1 MKYFYCVCG
10 QGLFYE
16 NTSCTNC
23 GRTVGFDPDILSL
36 ISLEPAENDFYSSV
50 YVPDNKYR
58 LCNNFHDYKNCNW
71 LIPVSQPD
79 NHYCVSCRLNIL
91 IPNLDNPK
99 NLTRWSLIETAK
111 RRLLYSLL
119 RLKLPFTAQAQFSF
133 DGIRFKFIEDKSTN
147 PNVAEDVVTT
157 GHHEGLI
164 TLNVIEADSEHR
176 EATRIEMN
184 ESYRTLLGH
193 FRHESGHVYW
203 ELLIKN
209 ANLVDDFRQL
219 FGDESQD
226 YRSALDKYYQA
237 GPSSDWLDNFIS
249 QYARSHP
256 MEDWAETWAHFLHIY
271 DTIETAVS
279 HGVIEIDLGNASFDE
294 WLSDWYKL
302 TIFMN
307 ALNRSLGMQDAY
319 PFVFSPAV
327 IQKLRFVFTLIRARQ
342 FPS

>member
-10 QGLFYE
+10 QGLYYE

-36 ISLEPAENDFYSSV
+36 ISLESTDNDIYSSV
-50 YVPDNKYR
+50 YVPENKYK
-58 LCNNFHDYKNCNW
+58 LCRNYHDYLNCNW
-71 LIPVSQPD
+71 LIPASQPD
-79 NHYCVSCRLNIL
+79 NHYCVSCRLNEL
-91 IPNLDNPK
+91 IPNLNKPE

-111 RRLLYSLL
+111 RRLLFSLL
-119 RLKLPFTAQAQFSF
+119 RLKLPFAPQHLSSF

-147 PNVAEDVVTT
+147 PEVIEDVVTT

-193 FRHESGHVYW
+193 FRHESGHCYW

-209 ANLVDDFRQL
+209 ENLVDDFRKL

-226 YRSALDKYYQA
+226 YRTALDNYYQV
-237 GPSSDWLDNFIS
+237 GPSSGWQQNFIS
-249 QYARSHP
+249 SYAQSHP

-279 HGVIEIDLGNASFDE
+279 HGVIKIDLDEADFDALLGE
-294 WLSDWYKL
+294 WYKL
-302 TIFMN
+302 TIFLN

-319 PFVFSPAV
+319 PFVFSQAV
-327 IQKLRFVFTLIRARQ
+327 IQKLRFIYQLIQSRQ
-342 FPS
+342 SPN